1 MYHFV
6 DERVD
11 FSLYQQINIIA
22 LNTWQN
28 AIYLQIHPVQF
39 SLKKHDA
46 SLIAPTTFC
55 FVRPDGDLAE
65 HTSFQ
70 GKKNTTNLF
79 IYFFFFFTLFYSQTR
94 SSVPVAN
101 KLMNSLMEKW
111 FRLLIQ

>member
-1 MYHFV
+1 MVGHVVGTTRVTKMYHFV

-39 SLKKHDA
+39 SLKKHDT

-79 IYFFFFFTLFYSQTR
+79 IYLFFFLLCFTVKPGQAF
-94 SSVPVAN
+94 P
-101 KLMNSLMEKW
+101 SLTK
-111 FRLLIQ
+111 

>member
-39 SLKKHDA
+39 SL
-46 SLIAPTTFC
+46 I
-55 FVRPDGDLAE
+55 
-65 HTSFQ
+65 
-70 GKKNTTNLF
+70 NN
-79 IYFFFFFTLFYSQTR
+79 
-94 SSVPVAN
+94 
-101 KLMNSLMEKW
+101 
-111 FRLLIQ
+111 

>member
-1 MYHFV
+1 MVGHVVWTTRVTKMYHFV

-11 FSLYQQINIIA
+11 FSLNEQINIIA

-70 GKKNTTNLF
+70 GKKKYYQLIYLF
-79 IYFFFFFTLFYSQTR
+79 ILFTLF
-94 SSVPVAN
+94 
-101 KLMNSLMEKW
+101 
-111 FRLLIQ
+111 